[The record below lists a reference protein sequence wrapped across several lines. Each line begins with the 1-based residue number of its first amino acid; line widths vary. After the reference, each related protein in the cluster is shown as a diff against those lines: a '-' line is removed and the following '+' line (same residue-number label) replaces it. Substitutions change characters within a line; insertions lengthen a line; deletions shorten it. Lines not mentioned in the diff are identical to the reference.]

1 VQQDATIQY
10 YHLNDVWKFSS
21 NLKDNTMHLH
31 YKEQPD
37 NDVQLNTLSLYRIW
51 GFHSGGYE
59 EYHLL
64 GYDAM

>member
-1 VQQDATIQY
+1 
-10 YHLNDVWKFSS
+10 
-21 NLKDNTMHLH
+21 LKCNKAEFGGKGEGCGLDDGVSVCHGEIL
-31 YKEQPD
+31 
-37 NDVQLNTLSLYRIW
+37 